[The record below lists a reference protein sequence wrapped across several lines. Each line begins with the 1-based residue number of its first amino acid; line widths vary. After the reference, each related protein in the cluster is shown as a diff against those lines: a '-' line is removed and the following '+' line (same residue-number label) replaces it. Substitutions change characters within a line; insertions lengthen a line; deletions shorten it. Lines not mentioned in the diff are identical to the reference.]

1 MSASYVANRPSQ
13 AFPRNRLLPIVLTT
27 ALLFAV
33 PGTLLA
39 QQTGARATSDRRLP
53 AADSTEVVRISTA
66 LLAALSARDTAAVHA
81 MLVPGAFL
89 ASVMDP
95 ANDQAT
101 VRFQT
106 ETQFLTAIGS
116 AKERLLERLW
126 DPRVILHGSLAEVH
140 APYDFFV
147 NGTFSHCGIDVFT
160 LMRHRGTWRVASIMY
175 TVQRTG
181 CAPSPLGPP
190 GV

>member
-1 MSASYVANRPSQ
+1 MLPAGSIRRHLTAMRTLGLPS
-13 AFPRNRLLPIVLTT
+13 I
-27 ALLFAV
+27 
-33 PGTLLA
+33 LLA
-39 QQTGARATSDRRLP
+39 GLMATAPTSALGQSSTVTPTRSA
-53 AADSTEVVRISTA
+53 AADSAEVVRISTA
-66 LLAALSARDTAAVHA
+66 LLAALSARDTATVRS

-89 ASVMDP
+89 ASVMSP
-95 ANDQAT
+95 AGDQAP
-101 VRFQT
+101 VRFQS

-160 LMRHRGTWRVASIMY
+160 LMRHQGAWRVASIMY